1 MRLRLISSFIFIVLV
16 AVASVVLIA
25 SQNTASEVRAFMF
38 RGGMTG
44 TEGFVVALEEYYQT
58 NQTWQGVENL
68 FILPG
73 MGQGMGH
80 SGEGT
85 GQVKGQGVGTN
96 SGGGTL
102 NQRLRLAD
110 AQGNVLIDTR
120 NEAAG
125 ALLSNDDL
133 EQAIPLVANKQTV
146 GYLLPEGGV
155 GFTRTDETALLNRI
169 NQAAITAGLIAV
181 SVSLLL
187 ALLLAYR
194 LLRPIRDLTRAANQ
208 LAQGDLSQQVYVH
221 GDDELANLGRAFNQ
235 MAASLEEAEQSRRAM
250 TADIAHELRNPLA
263 VQRANLEALQDG
275 IYPLTSENLNPVL
288 EQNYLLNRLVE
299 DLRTLALVDSG
310 QLALEPVPT
319 DLPVLVT
326 RVVDRYRAQADARRV
341 SLNVSTSEHLPLILL
356 DPGRMEQILGN
367 LLSNAL
373 RYTPEG
379 GQIDLDTSSPP
390 KGITMSD
397 DLDIVQIIV
406 HDSGPGIPPEAIPHL
421 FDRFFRGDRARS
433 RDDGGSGLGLAI
445 ARKLTHAHG
454 GDLTAQNHPH
464 GGAVFILTLPINSVS
479 TA

>member
-1 MRLRLISSFIFIVLV
+1 MRLRLILSFIFIVLV

-44 TEGFVVALEEYYQT
+44 TEGLVVALEEYYQT

-68 FILPG
+68 FIMPG

-80 SGEGT
+80 SGQGSGQGT
-85 GQVKGQGVGTN
+85 GAN
-96 SGGGTL
+96 LGGGMMT
-102 NQRLRLAD
+102 QRLRLVD
-110 AQGNVLIDTR
+110 AQGNILIDTA
-120 NEAAG
+120 NETEG
-125 ALLSNDDL
+125 AHLSNDDL
-133 EQAIPLVANKQTV
+133 EQAIPLVVNKQTV
-146 GYLLPEGGV
+146 GYLLPEGGL
-155 GFTRTDETALLNRI
+155 GFTHNDETALVDRI

-194 LLRPIRDLTRAANQ
+194 LSRPIRDLTQAANQ
-208 LAQGDLSQQVYVH
+208 LAQGDFTQQVPVH
-221 GDDELANLGRAFNQ
+221 GNDELANLGRAFNQ

-275 IYPLTSENLNPVL
+275 IYPLTSENLNSVL

-310 QLALEPVPT
+310 QLALERT
-319 DLPVLVT
+319 STNLTALVT
-326 RVVDRYRAQADARRV
+326 RVVDRHRPQADARSV
-341 SLNVSTSEHLPLILL
+341 SLNVSASEHVPIIFL
-356 DPGRMEQILGN
+356 DPGRVEQILGN

-379 GQIDLDTSSPP
+379 GQIDIEITSPP
-390 KGITMSD
+390 IGMTKSN
-397 DLDIVQIIV
+397 DIEIVRLTV
-406 HDSGPGIPPEAIPHL
+406 HDNGPGIPPEAIPYL
-421 FDRFFRGDRARS
+421 FDRFFRGDRAGC
-433 RDDGGSGLGLAI
+433 RDEGGTGLGLAI
-445 ARKLTHAHG
+445 ARQLAQAHG
-454 GDLTAQNHPH
+454 GDLTACNHPQ
-464 GGAVFILTLPINSVS
+464 GGAVFTLTLPIKSDVI
-479 TA
+479 A

>member
-73 MGQGMGH
+73 MGQGIGH

-85 GQVKGQGVGTN
+85 GQGKGQGVGTN

-133 EQAIPLVANKQTV
+133 EQAIPLIANKQTV

-208 LAQGDLSQQVYVH
+208 LAQGDLSQQVDVH

-310 QLALEPVPT
+310 QLALEPTPT

-373 RYTPEG
+373 RYTPES

>member
-1 MRLRLISSFIFIVLV
+1 
-16 AVASVVLIA
+16 
-25 SQNTASEVRAFMF
+25 
-38 RGGMTG
+38 
-44 TEGFVVALEEYYQT
+44 
-58 NQTWQGVENL
+58 
-68 FILPG
+68 
-73 MGQGMGH
+73 
-80 SGEGT
+80 
-85 GQVKGQGVGTN
+85 
-96 SGGGTL
+96 
-102 NQRLRLAD
+102 
-110 AQGNVLIDTR
+110 
-120 NEAAG
+120 
-125 ALLSNDDL
+125 
-133 EQAIPLVANKQTV
+133 
-146 GYLLPEGGV
+146 V

-208 LAQGDLSQQVYVH
+208 LAQGDLSQQVDVH

-310 QLALEPVPT
+310 QLALEPTPT

-445 ARKLTHAHG
+445 ARKLSHAHG

>member
-85 GQVKGQGVGTN
+85 GQGKGQGVGTN

-208 LAQGDLSQQVYVH
+208 LAQGDLSQQVDVH
-221 GDDELANLGRAFNQ
+221 GDDELANLGRALIKWLPHLKKLNK
-235 MAASLEEAEQSRRAM
+235 A
-250 TADIAHELRNPLA
+250 A
-263 VQRANLEALQDG
+263 VQ
-275 IYPLTSENLNPVL
+275 
-288 EQNYLLNRLVE
+288 
-299 DLRTLALVDSG
+299 
-310 QLALEPVPT
+310 
-319 DLPVLVT
+319 
-326 RVVDRYRAQADARRV
+326 
-341 SLNVSTSEHLPLILL
+341 
-356 DPGRMEQILGN
+356 
-367 LLSNAL
+367 
-373 RYTPEG
+373 
-379 GQIDLDTSSPP
+379 
-390 KGITMSD
+390 
-397 DLDIVQIIV
+397 
-406 HDSGPGIPPEAIPHL
+406 
-421 FDRFFRGDRARS
+421 
-433 RDDGGSGLGLAI
+433 
-445 ARKLTHAHG
+445 
-454 GDLTAQNHPH
+454 
-464 GGAVFILTLPINSVS
+464 
-479 TA
+479 

>member
-16 AVASVVLIA
+16 AVASVVFIA

-44 TEGFVVALEEYYQT
+44 TEGLVVALEEYYQT
-58 NQTWQGVENL
+58 NQTWQGVEKF
-68 FILPG
+68 FIMPG

-85 GQVKGQGVGTN
+85 GQGKGQGIGAN
-96 SGGGTL
+96 SGGGMMS
-102 NQRLRLAD
+102 QRLRLVD
-110 AQGNVLIDTR
+110 AQGIVLIDTR
-120 NEAAG
+120 NEMAG
-125 ALLSNDDL
+125 ALLSKDDL
-133 EQAIPLVANKQTV
+133 DQAIPLVANSQTV

-155 GFTRTDETALLNRI
+155 GFTRTDETALLKRI

-194 LLRPIRDLTRAANQ
+194 LLRPIRDLTQAANQ
-208 LAQGDLSQQVYVH
+208 LAQGDLTQQVPVH
-221 GDDELANLGRAFNQ
+221 GNDELANLGRAFNQ

-310 QLALEPVPT
+310 QLALECTPT
-319 DLPVLVT
+319 DLSVLAS
-326 RVVDRYRAQADARRV
+326 RVVNRHRPQADARSV
-341 SLNVSTSEHLPLILL
+341 SLNVSASELVPLILL

-379 GQIDLDTSSPP
+379 GQIDIETTYPTKGTTKPNDIDTVRL
-390 KGITMSD
+390 T
-397 DLDIVQIIV
+397 V
-406 HDSGPGIPPEAIPHL
+406 HDTGPGIPPEALPHL
-421 FDRFFRGDRARS
+421 FDRFFRGDRARC
-433 RDDGGSGLGLAI
+433 RDEGSTGLGLAI
-445 ARKLTHAHG
+445 ARQLVQAHG
-454 GDLTAQNHPH
+454 GDLTAHNHPL
-464 GGAVFILTLPINSVS
+464 GGAVFTVTLPIKSD
-479 TA
+479 TKE